1 MSQDKQRFILIVL
14 DSVGIGE
21 LPDAHLYK
29 DEGSNTLVNTAR
41 AVGGLRIPNL
51 GKLGLGNIAPILGV
65 PPAAQPQANY
75 GKMAEKSAGK
85 DSTSGHWELMGLVL
99 KKPFPTYPDGF
110 PPQVIEPFQRAI
122 GREVLGNKAISGTVV
137 IQELGAEHMATGKPI
152 VYTSA
157 DSVFQIAAH
166 QEVIPLADLYG
177 MCEIARE
184 QLTGEHAV
192 GRVIARPFMGQPGHF
207 WRTPERRDFSLPPPR
222 QTLLDQM
229 KETGMTVVSIGK
241 IEDLYAGRGISRG
254 ITAKG
259 NQESLARLL
268 EQMSQARGGTILVNL
283 VDFDMLWGHRND
295 PQAYAHELAAFDQR
309 LPDILSL
316 TRPGD
321 LLIITADH
329 GNDPTTPSTDHSR
342 EYVPLLAYGP
352 ALRRGVS
359 LGTRSSFAD
368 VAATVADFFRLPGT
382 GEGRSFWGEIEARG
396 EPNQDA

>member
-1 MSQDKQRFILIVL
+1 MSVDEGRFILIVM

-29 DEGSNTLVNTAR
+29 DEGSNTLANTAE

-51 GKLGLGNIAPILGV
+51 GKLGLGNIAPIRGV
-65 PPAAQPQANY
+65 PPAKRPQANF

-99 KKPFPTYPDGF
+99 EKAFPTYPDGF
-110 PPQVIEPFQRAI
+110 PPEVIEPFQRAI
-122 GREVLGNKAISGTVV
+122 GREVLGNKAISGTVI
-137 IQELGAEHMATGKPI
+137 IQELGAEHVATGKPI

-166 QEVIPLADLYG
+166 QEVIPLVDLYK
-177 MCEIARE
+177 MCRIARQ
-184 QLTGEHAV
+184 QLTGKHAV
-192 GRVIARPFMGQPGHF
+192 GRVIARPFLGQPGNF

-229 KETGMTVVSIGK
+229 KKMGMTVVSIGK
-241 IEDLYAGRGISRG
+241 IKDLYAGRGISQG
-254 ITAKG
+254 IGAKG
-259 NQESLARLL
+259 NEESMDRLL
-268 EQMSQARGGTILVNL
+268 EQLSQARGGAILVNL

-295 PQAYAHELAAFDQR
+295 PHAYADGLAAFDQR
-309 LPDILSL
+309 IPDILSL
-316 TRPGD
+316 IGPGD

-342 EYVPLLAYGP
+342 EYVPLLVYGP
-352 ALRRGVS
+352 AIRSGVS

-368 VAATVADFFRLPGT
+368 VAATVADYLRLPGT
-382 GEGRSFWGEIEARG
+382 GEGHSFWGQIMVPN
-396 EPNQDA
+396 EPNQNA